1 MNLFNKIF
9 NNFNNEFDKFY
20 DYTGHHLIKL
30 ILAFH
35 VIYFITLLGVISIN
49 MKYINFFYSSVNI
62 ILCMFLIIRFNPIKE
77 KHELR
82 ANDPKMIF
90 SISFFLILNMVI
102 IELIKSLYPNKYDSV
117 KQYITRG

>member
-35 VIYFITLLGVISIN
+35 VIYFITFLGVISIN

-102 IELIKSLYPNKYDSV
+102 IELIKALYPNKYDSV

>member
-102 IELIKSLYPNKYDSV
+102 IELIKALYPNKYDSV